1 MFGVLK
7 YIIFIA
13 LIFLI
18 LVLGQQPYF
27 EKIGHDIWQKVGGWG
42 TGVWNLCVNYWNK
55 HIFKSVTSEVEK
67 RQNIAK
73 DEIKGQAKE
82 VTLNVWQKIKNYFG
96 EIFNSIL
103 GTKSSEVKQ

>member
-7 YIIFIA
+7 YIIFII
-13 LIFLI
+13 LVFLF

-27 EKIGHDIWQKVGGWG
+27 EKIGKDMWQSISGWG
-42 TGVWNLCVNYWNK
+42 IGIWNQIVNYWNK
-55 HIFKSVTSEVEK
+55 HIFKSVTSEIEK

-82 VTLNVWQKIKNYFG
+82 ITLSIWQKTKNYFVG
-96 EIFNSIL
+96 IFNSVL
-103 GTKSSEVKQ
+103 GNTPSEVKQ